1 MLDGAQRD
9 QVNRPAGTD
18 VRQNGNN
25 DAQRDELAG
34 DRRAGESPPAG
45 VRLSDGLGGTAI
57 DLAAVANLDDL
68 NCARGIIDGVYD
80 AKLTLTNAIS
90 PLNAS

>member
-1 MLDGAQRD
+1 MARASIKAMRSDIELQSVLRYRHLNSRCA
-9 QVNRPAGTD
+9 
-18 VRQNGNN
+18 NGEVHIE
-25 DAQRDELAG
+25 R
-34 DRRAGESPPAG
+34 
-45 VRLSDGLGGTAI
+45 LGGAAI

-90 PLNAS
+90 PLSAS